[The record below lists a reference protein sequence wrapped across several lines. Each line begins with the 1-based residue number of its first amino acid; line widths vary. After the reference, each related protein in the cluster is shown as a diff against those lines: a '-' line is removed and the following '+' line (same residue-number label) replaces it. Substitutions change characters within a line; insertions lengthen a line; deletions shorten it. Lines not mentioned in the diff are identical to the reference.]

1 MANYK
6 VFYAELVI
14 SRGLKLR
21 LLVTCLKISLVKQQY
36 TGARNAKHHYALPH
50 VLKFPTQQLTFVEC
64 LNYADS
70 RINNVYAYKLL
81 YHNDVYRIINRSIVE
96 LNLRNRKYN

>member
-21 LLVTCLKISLVKQQY
+21 QLATRLKISLAKQQY

-50 VLKFPTQQLTFVEC
+50 VLKFNHTTADFRRMSLLRRL
-64 LNYADS
+64 LNQ
-70 RINNVYAYKLL
+70 
-81 YHNDVYRIINRSIVE
+81 
-96 LNLRNRKYN
+96 

>member
-14 SRGLKLR
+14 SQGLKLR
-21 LLVTCLKISLVKQQY
+21 LLVTCLKMSLTKQQY

-50 VLKFPTQQLTFVEC
+50 VLKFTTQQLTFIEC
-64 LNYADS
+64 LYYTDS
-70 RINNVYAYKLL
+70 QINNVYAYKLR
-81 YHNDVYRIINRSIVE
+81 YHNDVYGIVNIVE
-96 LNLRNRKYN
+96 LNLQNRKYN

>member
-21 LLVTCLKISLVKQQY
+21 QLVMRLKISLAKQQY

-50 VLKFPTQQLTFVEC
+50 VLKFTTQQLTFIEC
-64 LNYADS
+64 HYYADS
-70 RINNVYAYKLL
+70 KINNVYAYKLP
-81 YHNDVYRIINRSIVE
+81 YHNYFYGIIN
-96 LNLRNRKYN
+96 